1 MIGFMHNDRISLIFD
16 GIVTGVRWLFIVG
29 ISLWL
34 AAGPGIDGPLLLL
47 LFLEVGINVF
57 WVVLLASN
65 WSGRVFR
72 PLSLLFDILF
82 ANILFILF
90 LPASKSIGWT
100 GLLPLV
106 TGIIYFRWPG
116 FASVLA
122 LNLLIQ
128 GAVAWFILPIQ
139 ETLLQMG
146 LYLLSYLAV
155 GVPLTYLV
163 HHFSKRTSTGLQNS
177 KRNGQKKPDHERQ
190 RVLYKL
196 ISELSATLNYQRV
209 LDLALDL
216 SASALAELDS
226 PTERFVRAVLLF
238 AKNDQDKTEL
248 QVATARNFSPI
259 DLKLTLPGT
268 SGILANVLDEGR
280 ATGSQNFHQDAEL
293 KRFIALEECRS
304 IYCYPLRAGLDTYG
318 LLLFAHAEAGFF
330 TSDRC
335 ELLDIVGNQAVIAL
349 QNARLYQDLE
359 QEKERMMAIQEESRK
374 KLARDLH
381 DGPTQS
387 VAAIAMRV
395 NFARRLME
403 KDPKATLDEL
413 FKIEDLARRTT
424 KEIRH
429 MLFTLRPLVLESQ
442 GLVATL
448 NSMAEKMKETYNQ
461 KVVID
466 APVGVVQSMEQTK
479 QAVVFYIAE
488 EAVNNA
494 RKHAKAENIY
504 VRLKILREGLVL
516 LEIQDDGVGFDVGAV
531 GTTYENRGSLGMVN
545 MRERTELV
553 NGIFHVESE
562 PGRGTRIHVVIP
574 LSEEAAEKIRRGG
587 KN

>member
-1 MIGFMHNDRISLIFD
+1 MIGFMCNDRISLVCD
-16 GIVTGVRWLFIVG
+16 GIVTGFRWLFIVG
-29 ISLWL
+29 ISLWV
-34 AAGPGIDGPLLLL
+34 AAGPGMEGPVLLLL
-47 LFLEVGINVF
+47 LLEVGINVF

-65 WSGRVFR
+65 WSGMVFR
-72 PLSLLFDILF
+72 PLSLLFDLLF
-82 ANILFILF
+82 AHILFILF
-90 LPASKSIGWT
+90 LPTSKSIGWI
-100 GLLPLV
+100 GLLPLL
-106 TGIIYFRWPG
+106 TGIVYFRWPG
-116 FASVLA
+116 FASVLT

-128 GAVAWFILPIQ
+128 GAVAWFILPLQ
-139 ETLLQMG
+139 EALVQMG

-155 GVPLTYLV
+155 GVPLAYWVL
-163 HHFSKRTSTGLQNS
+163 HLQKRTSTGLQNS
-177 KRNGQKKPDHERQ
+177 KRHAPQKSDHESQ

-238 AKNDQDKTEL
+238 AKNEQDNTEL
-248 QVATARNFSPI
+248 QVATARNFSPT

-280 ATGSQNFHQDAEL
+280 AIGSQNFHQDAEL

-330 TSDRC
+330 NSDRC
-335 ELLDIVGNQAVIAL
+335 ELLNIIGNQAVIAL

-359 QEKERMMAIQEESRK
+359 QEKERMMSIQEESRK

-403 KDPKATLDEL
+403 KDPKATLEEL

-466 APVGVVQSMEQTK
+466 APVGVVESLEQTK

-516 LEIQDDGVGFDVGAV
+516 LEIQDDGVGFDVNAV
-531 GTTYENRGSLGMVN
+531 GTSYENRGSLGMVN

-562 PGRGTRIHVVIP
+562 VGRGTRIHVVIP
-574 LSEEAAEKIRRGG
+574 LTDEAADKIRRGG

>member
-1 MIGFMHNDRISLIFD
+1 MRTDRTSFFCD
-16 GIVTGVRWLFIVG
+16 SIVTGFRWLFILG
-29 ISLWL
+29 FSLWI
-34 AAGPGIDGPLLLL
+34 ATGPGVDGLVLLLL
-47 LFLEVGINVF
+47 ILEIGINISWIF
-57 WVVLLASN
+57 LLESN
-65 WSGRVFR
+65 RAGRIFR
-72 PLSLLFDILF
+72 PFSLIIDLLF
-82 ANILFILF
+82 AYGLFILF
-90 LPASKSIGWT
+90 LPVSKTIGWA
-100 GLLPLV
+100 GFLPLITAIV
-106 TGIIYFRWPG
+106 YYRWLG
-116 FASVLA
+116 FGSILA

-128 GAVAWFILPIQ
+128 GAVAWFILPDKEALFQ
-139 ETLLQMG
+139 LG
-146 LYLLSYLAV
+146 LYLFGYLIA
-155 GVPLTYLV
+155 GIPLAYLF
-163 HHFSKRTSTGLQNS
+163 HLLAKRTSASPQIS
-177 KRNGQKKPDHERQ
+177 KRNAAHKNAGLRQ
-190 RVLYKL
+190 RVIYKL
-196 ISELSATLNYQRV
+196 ISELSATLKYQRV
-209 LDLALDL
+209 LELALDL

-226 PTERFVRAVLLF
+226 PTERFIRAVLLF
-238 AKNDQDKTEL
+238 AQNDQDETEL
-248 QVATARNFSPI
+248 QVASARNFSPV
-259 DLKLTLPGT
+259 DLKVTLQGAE
-268 SGILANVLDEGR
+268 GILAGVLDEGKAIASR
-280 ATGSQNFHQDAEL
+280 DFHQDTEL
-293 KRFIALEECRS
+293 KRFIALDECKS
-304 IYCYPLRAGLDTYG
+304 IYCYPLRAGLDTFG

-330 TSDRC
+330 TPDRC
-335 ELLDIVGNQAVIAL
+335 ELLDIVGNQVVIAL

-403 KDPKATLDEL
+403 KDPKATLEEL

-466 APVGVVQSMEQTK
+466 APVGVVQSLEQTK

-504 VRLKILREGLVL
+504 VRLKMLREGLVL
-516 LEIQDDGVGFDVGAV
+516 LEIQDDGVGFDVNAV
-531 GTTYENRGSLGMVN
+531 GTSYENRGSLGMVN

-574 LSEEAAEKIRRGG
+574 LTDEAAEKIRRGG